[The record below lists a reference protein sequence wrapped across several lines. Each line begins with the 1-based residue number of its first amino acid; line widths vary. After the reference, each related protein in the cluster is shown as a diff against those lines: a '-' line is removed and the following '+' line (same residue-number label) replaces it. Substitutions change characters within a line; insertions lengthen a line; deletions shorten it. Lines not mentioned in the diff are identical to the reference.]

1 MRELKHLGEADHGRV
16 LAIERV
22 ARAFTAV
29 LTPQDGSDGPLAEG
43 VDQWGSEWLSD
54 DVVKIWA
61 TRGDERL
68 EAIVCPSAYGGYAAE
83 AVISISSPECD
94 MALDSWT
101 RAALVAELRLQGL
114 EGEIGY
120 ADCMRGTLAVAL
132 PEEVD
137 S

>member
-1 MRELKHLGEADHGRV
+1 MKELKHLGDADQEKV
-16 LAIERV
+16 SAIEHV
-22 ARAFTAV
+22 ARAFTAA
-29 LTPQDGSDGPLAEG
+29 LTPQGGSDSSLAGG
-43 VDQWGSEWLSD
+43 VDEWGSSWLSD

-61 TRGDERL
+61 TRGDEHL

-83 AVISISSPECD
+83 VVISISSTECD
-94 MALDSWT
+94 MRLDSWV
-101 RAALVAELRLQGL
+101 LVSLIAELRRQGL

-132 PEEVD
+132 PEEAD

>member
-1 MRELKHLGEADHGRV
+1 MKDLKHLGDADQEKV
-16 LAIERV
+16 SAIERV
-22 ARAFTAV
+22 ARAFTAA
-29 LTPQDGSDGPLAEG
+29 LTPQGQGDSPLADGLDEW
-43 VDQWGSEWLSD
+43 DISWLSD

-68 EAIVCPSAYGGYAAE
+68 EVIVCPSAYEDCAAE
-83 AVISISSPECD
+83 AVISISSTECD
-94 MALDSWT
+94 MRLDSLCL
-101 RAALVAELRLQGL
+101 AALVAELRRQGL

-132 PEEVD
+132 PEEAD